1 MEGCLCGNSERVS
14 FISKFYNLYHISYQ
28 QNHDYV
34 LAVSAF
40 RKRFQIHSGVDQKRD
55 TFHWVVLK
63 QISNFEKGD
72 LNYP

>member
-1 MEGCLCGNSERVS
+1 MVILKECRS
-14 FISKFYNLYHISYQ
+14 FPNFTTYITFLTNK
-28 QNHDYV
+28 NHDYV